1 MWFELDRNHSLPLS
15 WQLHLQ
21 LKEKILKGMIV
32 GGQRLPSTRLIA
44 EQLGIS
50 RNTVVEVY
58 EQMTAEGYLQ
68 TKVGAGTFVTEGI
81 PLDNFRKEI
90 PLRPLMTLN
99 HPEENENVYI
109 DFRSGFPAL
118 ASFPRMVWAKEAKD
132 VYESSADYLFGYQEP
147 QGSEEL
153 RQVVATY
160 LYRTRG
166 IECDP
171 ANIIITSGATQAFQL
186 IAKAIIEPGKMVYV
200 EDPITKE
207 IPDILSSTG
216 GIIYPITVDKN
227 GLTTSSLPKN
237 KQQAIVSVTPSHH
250 FPLGAILPA
259 QRRIELIRFAEETD
273 SMILEDDYDSEFRYN
288 GMPVSALYSL
298 APRRVVYIGTFSK
311 ILSPALRIGY
321 VIMPKHL
328 INNAI
333 QVKRYLDYHSPILN
347 QVILARFI
355 AKGHLEK
362 HVSKMR
368 KLYKR
373 NREVLI
379 RNLQKNFPNVKVIG
393 SSSGLHIAAAF
404 PGINFNEKLLN
415 AIKESGILIQGVE
428 KHAII
433 KGKYTDQL
441 IFGYGNCSEYEIKR
455 GVALIREILEGKV

>member
-1 MWFELDRNHSLPLS
+1 MWFEIERDHSLPLS

-32 GGQRLPSTRLIA
+32 GGQRLPSTRSMA

-68 TKVGAGTFVTEGI
+68 TKLGAGTFVTDGI
-81 PLDNFRKEI
+81 LLDNFRLEKSVMTCNRKE
-90 PLRPLMTLN
+90 
-99 HPEENENVYI
+99 EKSDYI

-118 ASFPRMVWAKEAKD
+118 ASFPRMVWSKVAKD
-132 VYESSADYLFGYQEP
+132 VYESSAADLFGYQEP

-153 RQVVATY
+153 RQVIAAY
-160 LYRTRG
+160 LYRIRG

-171 ANIIITSGATQAFQL
+171 ASIIITSGATQAFQL
-186 IAKAIIEPGKMVYV
+186 VAKAIIEPGRVVYV

-207 IPDILSSTG
+207 IREILSGTG
-216 GIIYPITVDKN
+216 GSIHPIAVDKD
-227 GLTTSSLPKN
+227 GLTTNSLPRN
-237 KQQAIVSVTPSHH
+237 IQHTILSVTPSHH

-259 QRRIELIRFAEETD
+259 QRRIELIQFAEETD
-273 SMILEDDYDSEFRYN
+273 SIILEDDYDSEFRYN
-288 GMPVSALYSL
+288 GIPFSTLYSL
-298 APRRVVYIGTFSK
+298 APHRVVYIGTFSK

-362 HVSKMR
+362 HVNKMR
-368 KLYKR
+368 KLYKG
-373 NREVLI
+373 NRECLI
-379 RNLQKNFPNVKVIG
+379 RNLQKNFPEIRIIG
-393 SSSGLHIAAAF
+393 SSSGLHIVAAF
-404 PGINFNEKLLN
+404 PGIEFNEKLLKV
-415 AIKESGILIQGVE
+415 IKENGILIQGVE
-428 KHAII
+428 RHAIN
-433 KGKYTDQL
+433 KGKYANQL
-441 IFGYGNCSEYEIKR
+441 IFGYGNCNELEIIR
-455 GVALIREILEGKV
+455 GVALIKKILEGKM